1 MENKFGKKIHWEWRE
16 DKCIPWDLDNRNVH
30 YVPCIVND
38 AGEVLAVLQFGIAKI
53 VRKGKPVEFQ
63 RDPERHTGDIWN
75 GEWTPPA
82 DKPDAM
88 PPCPA
93 AEVLVAAY
101 NGNTV
106 REEALAE
113 LRKKCGK
120 LAEECGKLAEELDD
134 HENHLEAHTLRNIVK
149 DADAKGDAA
158 IDHKIGKVCVIDDDY
173 FMKSYCEKFLEGFE
187 ITHLYRLPEDESILA
202 EYDVLIVD
210 GLGIGNRKYETG
222 KDFLLAYKIQGRNRG
237 CIYHSGLC
245 DKFDREDLAPRGIA
259 VVNKGSDPQKLVD
272 VVKGFFT

>member
-1 MENKFGKKIHWEWRE
+1 MSDKIKFGKKISWEWRE
-16 DKCIPWDLDNRNVH
+16 EKRIPWDSDKGDWNIL

-53 VRKGKPVEFQ
+53 VRKDKPIEFQ
-63 RDPERHTGDIWN
+63 RDPERHTADIWN

-113 LRKKCGK
+113 LREKCGK
-120 LAEECGKLAEELDD
+120 LAKELDD
-134 HENHLEAHTLRNIVK
+134 HENHLKAHRLCNIVK
-149 DADAKGDAA
+149 DADAKVDAA
-158 IDHKIGKVCVIDDDY
+158 INHKIGKVCVIDDDY
-173 FMKSYCEKFLEGFE
+173 FQKSYCEQFLEGFE
-187 ITHLYRLPEDESILA
+187 VNYRRAEDPAASA
-202 EYDVLIVD
+202 
-210 GLGIGNRKYETG
+210 
-222 KDFLLAYKIQGRNRG
+222 
-237 CIYHSGLC
+237 
-245 DKFDREDLAPRGIA
+245 
-259 VVNKGSDPQKLVD
+259 
-272 VVKGFFT
+272 

>member
-1 MENKFGKKIHWEWRE
+1 MSVKHNWGNKISWEWRE
-16 DKCIPWDLDNRNVH
+16 DKRIPWDSDNRNVH

-38 AGEVLAVLQFGIAKI
+38 AGEVVAVLQFGISKL
-53 VRKGKPVEFQ
+53 VRKGKPIEFQ

-93 AEVLVAAY
+93 ADILVAAY
-101 NGNTV
+101 NGNIV

-113 LRKKCGK
+113 LREKCGN
-120 LAEECGKLAEELDD
+120 LANSFEDWEHRDYA
-134 HENHLEAHTLRNIVK
+134 NALRNIVK
-149 DADAKGDAA
+149 DADAKVDAA
-158 IDHKIGKVCVIDDDY
+158 INPKIGKVCVIDDDY

-187 ITHLYRLPEDESILA
+187 ITYLYRLPEDESILA

-210 GLGIGNRKYETG
+210 GQGIRNSKYETG

-245 DKFDREDLAPRGIA
+245 DIFDREELAQHSIA
-259 VVNKGSDPQKLVD
+259 SVTKGSDPQNLVD
-272 VVKGFFT
+272 AVKGFFK